1 MRDTRARAR
10 LPSAVCRLPSAVC
23 RLPSAVCRLPSA
35 VCRRQTAT
43 TARARSSRRA
53 PATPTAWASASDALR
68 AMSASA
74 MHAFA

>member
-1 MRDTRARAR
+1 MRDTRA
-10 LPSAVCRLPSAVC
+10 
-23 RLPSAVCRLPSA
+23 RLPSA